1 MQQRAPRAS
10 DEAIGDLIDHAVD
23 LTVRFLSDRADLT
36 ASAAFALNRLHRE
49 GPLRLTTLAS
59 REGISQ
65 PSMTQ
70 LIQRLERHDL
80 VAKIP
85 DPHDG
90 RVAMVGIT
98 DEGVALIDARLGK
111 RRERLDRLLALAD
124 DEDYDAL
131 VLASRVA
138 LPVLRRLIATA
149 EAQPGCTDPPG
160 PAEAPTDDRGE
171 RA

>member
-90 RVAMVGIT
+90 RVPWSG
-98 DEGVALIDARLGK
+98 
-111 RRERLDRLLALAD
+111 
-124 DEDYDAL
+124 
-131 VLASRVA
+131 S
-138 LPVLRRLIATA
+138 
-149 EAQPGCTDPPG
+149 
-160 PAEAPTDDRGE
+160 PTKAWR
-171 RA
+171 